1 MVPQFPPSLVL
12 AEGTATHRERIYAT
26 PSGDGNLNAYPI
38 R

>member
-1 MVPQFPPSLVL
+1 MPSLVR

-26 PSGDGNLNAYPI
+26 PSCDGNLNVYPI